1 LRRFTNDTGDETI
14 ASTEHDKKKIGIN
27 RCTLKLLN
35 RDQANNRQSRSA
47 SASQSRSAILCR
59 TRAL

>member
-1 LRRFTNDTGDETI
+1 MNKINFGRLRGLRRFTNDTGDETI

-35 RDQANNRQSRSA
+35 RD
-47 SASQSRSAILCR
+47 
-59 TRAL
+59 